1 MADHGHAA
9 DIPQMDYPE
18 HERTYVGF
26 VHFAEVGTLA
36 CLAIVAALAVAVL
49 WLGVELHRVRRDVA
63 WHRMEWRDEARQTAA
78 NVADLYG
85 MMEGR
90 DD

>member
-1 MADHGHAA
+1 MFLTQIIG
-9 DIPQMDYPE
+9 
-18 HERTYVGF
+18 
-26 VHFAEVGTLA
+26 
-36 CLAIVAALAVAVL
+36 CIVAALVIAVL

-63 WHRMEWRDEARQTAA
+63 WHRMEWRDDVRQIEA

-90 DD
+90 DDSQTRS